1 MVINEL
7 YRQMCAKM
15 AENENSD
22 PQFEANLLIEY
33 VLGKKRIELLGAD
46 VCDIDAQKLMQYA
59 QQRSK
64 GYPLQYIL
72 GKWYFFDMELFVGE
86 GVLVP
91 RQDTETVCEAA
102 FEVIDGLR
110 QPQVFDLC
118 SGSGC
123 IALAVKK
130 YCPHSVVTAVE
141 KSDKAYEYLLK
152 NIKYTG
158 LNVTPL
164 QADVFVLDKQLE
176 KNSVD
181 VIISNPPYIH
191 PDLKGKL
198 QTEVNHEP
206 EMALFAEEDGLLF
219 YRHIANEY
227 KDVLKENG
235 YLVFEYGFDQQQ
247 EVKNILTEAG
257 YNILKEIID
266 LGGNHRGVVAQKQ

>member
-7 YRQMCAKM
+7 YRQMCALM

-46 VCDIDAQKLMQYA
+46 ICEEDAKRLMDYA
-59 QQRSK
+59 QQRRE

-72 GKWYFFDMELFVGE
+72 GRWYFFDMELFVGE

-102 FEVIDGLR
+102 FEAVDSTEKPKVL
-110 QPQVFDLC
+110 DLC

-130 YCPHSVVTAVE
+130 YCPHADVTAVE
-141 KSDKAYEYLLK
+141 KSDEAYKYLVK
-152 NIKYTG
+152 NIGYTS
-158 LNVTPL
+158 LDVTPL
-164 QADVFVLDKQLE
+164 QADVLALDKQLE
-176 KNSVD
+176 KNSID
-181 VIISNPPYIH
+181 VIVSNPPYIH
-191 PDLKGKL
+191 PDLRGRL

-219 YRHIANEY
+219 YRHIAQEY
-227 KDVLKENG
+227 KAVLKDKG
-235 YLVFEYGFDQQQ
+235 YLVFEYGFDQQTA
-247 EVKNILTEAG
+247 VRNILVQAG
-257 YNILKEIID
+257 YNIIKEIID
-266 LGGNHRGVVAQKQ
+266 FGGNPRGVVAQKQ